1 MAEVEMIPV
10 RLLRADGGTQARV
23 ALNDDAVAEYT
34 DAYSGSGGLPP
45 LDVVFDGEHYWVWDG
60 LHRHHAAARAGA
72 EAVPCHVRAGTV
84 EDARWLACGANR
96 SHGVK
101 RTNADKR
108 RAVEMALGL
117 RPDMSDRAI
126 AEWCGVDHKTVSAA
140 RASGEIPQMATRTVT
155 RGGTT
160 YTQDTSAIGK
170 REPQPPAAP
179 PPATAAT
186 AATSAG
192 DEGDATEEA
201 ESSPAKD
208 EATDAAA
215 EDDPGPT
222 DEGGVALPP
231 QAVEAFALVPELRKA
246 CRALDEASREIER
259 LGKSPL
265 GRHINWQSAQQSL
278 AAVKSSVWQR
288 RPAHVCP
295 YCRGGQA
302 DCQGCRGCGWVTAPT
317 YKAAPPE
324 LREGA

>member
-126 AEWCGVDHKTVSAA
+126 AEWCGVSNRHVSDVRAELTVNGSQ
-140 RASGEIPQMATRTVT
+140 STTRTGRDGRT
-155 RGGTT
+155 I
-160 YTQDTSAIGK
+160 DTSNIGK
-170 REPQPPAAP
+170 REATPPAAP
-179 PPATAAT
+179 PSAT

-192 DEGDATEEA
+192 DDGDATEEA
-201 ESSPAKD
+201 ESSPAED
-208 EATDAAA
+208 EVASAT

-222 DEGGVALPP
+222 DEGGVALPE

-246 CRALDEASREIER
+246 CRAIGEASREIER

-302 DCQGCRGCGWVTAPT
+302 DCQGCRGCGWVTALT

>member
-10 RLLRADGGTQARV
+10 RLLRVDGGTQARV

-126 AEWCGVDHKTVSAA
+126 AEWCGVTHPFVAGLRPTGNDYQST
-140 RASGEIPQMATRTVT
+140 TRTGRDGRT
-155 RGGTT
+155 I
-160 YTQDTSAIGK
+160 DTSNIGK
-170 REPQPPAAP
+170 REAPSPAAP

-186 AATSAG
+186 PAD
-192 DEGDATEEA
+192 DEDDATEEA
-201 ESSPAKD
+201 GAPAVKD
-208 EATDAAA
+208 GAADA
-215 EDDPGPT
+215 EDGPGPT
-222 DEGGVALPP
+222 DEGGVLLPE

-246 CRALDEASREIER
+246 CRAIDEASREIER